1 LALLDFV
8 GAAKIR
14 RLAFPLGGAARISN
28 SEDARMYLEDRIRA
42 LEDRIATLESS
53 STMRD
58 DRSIHERI
66 DGVEGTCHDLING
79 DDALRARCNDLD
91 HRIAGLHRQLEEML
105 EQLAEMDGRADA
117 TSPFE
122 ERVGRIERELETFR
136 GVRNEFDGR
145 LGELDRAVRQENARI
160 EELAASEESL
170 RERLASFDLGAFA
183 RRLAETEQL
192 LAPLRTLAA
201 RLDEH
206 SDELRGRME
215 ELNARL
221 DEMEQTSQEAG
232 RRLTNRF
239 DAAEREAND
248 LRREVAWLRERPQP
262 DRIDRPARWGGAGA
276 AAAAV
281 LALAL
286 CFWPHDTIEAKR
298 FVVKSDANGRTA
310 EFSSNES
317 GGVLELRDRRGR
329 RRLYMCAADDG
340 SRASLL
346 DATGAERLRLGED
359 ASIGAGLLAF
369 EAGGRRRLWCGLST
383 RPALYLFDEE
393 GNVRS
398 SIAADASGGEWAL
411 LEQDRR
417 PQVRLTAG
425 RDDNGLRIYDA
436 GGRLRVGVGT
446 CPEGAAV
453 NLFDP
458 AEQRRVVLSANAE
471 SAALSFLGGRE
482 VQRTTLGTTKE
493 DESILNL
500 HDAAGKQRLLLFASD
515 AEAGV
520 QVLDRDT
527 KILFSGP

>member
-1 LALLDFV
+1 
-8 GAAKIR
+8 
-14 RLAFPLGGAARISN
+14 
-28 SEDARMYLEDRIRA
+28 MYLEDRIRTLEERIAA
-42 LEDRIATLESS
+42 LESQS
-53 STMRD
+53 GPRD
-58 DRSIHERI
+58 DRTIHERI

-117 TSPFE
+117 SAPIE
-122 ERVGRIERELETFR
+122 ERIGAIERELEAFR
-136 GVRNEFDGR
+136 GARNELGGR
-145 LGELDRAVRQENARI
+145 IGELDRAVRQQSEKIA
-160 EELAASEESL
+160 ELAGSGESMH
-170 RERLASFDLGAFA
+170 ERLASFDVGALT
-183 RRLAETEQL
+183 RRLAEMEET
-192 LAPLRTLAA
+192 LAPLRTLGA
-201 RLDEH
+201 RLDER
-206 SDELRGRME
+206 SDELLERME
-215 ELNARL
+215 ELSSRL
-221 DEMEQTSQEAG
+221 GEMEQTSEEAG
-232 RRLTNRF
+232 RRLTSRF
-239 DAAEREAND
+239 DGAEREAND

-262 DRIDRPARWGGAGA
+262 DRIDRLARWGAAVG

-286 CFWPHDTIEAKR
+286 YFRPHDTIEAKR
-298 FVVKSDANGRTA
+298 FVVKNDSNRRTA
-310 EFSSNES
+310 EFSSSES
-317 GGVLELRDRRGR
+317 GGTLELCDRGGR
-329 RRLYMCAADDG
+329 RRMYLSAADEG

-369 EAGGRRRLWCGLST
+369 EAGGRQRLWCGLST
-383 RPALYLFDEE
+383 RPALHLFDED

-398 SIAADASGGEWAL
+398 TIAADASGGEWAL
-411 LEQDRR
+411 LERDRR
-417 PQVRLTAG
+417 PQVRLTGG
-425 RDDNGLRIYDA
+425 RDDHGLRVYDA
-436 GGRLRVGVGT
+436 GGRLRVGVGM

-458 AEQRRVVLSANAE
+458 TEQRRVVLSTNEE

-482 VQRTTLGTTKE
+482 VQRTTLGMTKE

-500 HDAAGKQRLLLFASD
+500 HDASGKQRLLLFASD

-527 KILFSGP
+527 NILFSGP